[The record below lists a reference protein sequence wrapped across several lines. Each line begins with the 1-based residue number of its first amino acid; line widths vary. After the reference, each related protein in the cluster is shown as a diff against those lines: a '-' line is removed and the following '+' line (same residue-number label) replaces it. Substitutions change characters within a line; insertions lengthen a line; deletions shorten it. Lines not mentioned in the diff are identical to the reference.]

1 MYTRSWTRE
10 TQFQVALGVVH
21 LLSHLKRARVQDLK
35 QTKSIPQLSTTFFPI
50 RSVSLFYWNIDSG
63 PEILYYCSLSL
74 FPFFSPTYRKHMWNL
89 YI

>member
-50 RSVSLFYWNIDSG
+50 RSVSPI
-63 PEILYYCSLSL
+63 EISILARRFFIIALSLSL
-74 FPFFSPTYRKHMWNL
+74 SLLFADLS
-89 YI
+89 